1 MDFAIHSETPNE
13 LVDRIVKKAYVWFE
27 DNWKHDTEEH
37 YHKRAQLVYVEKGF
51 QYLHIDGRIYL
62 LPQNHAAWIP
72 SNLSHRT
79 TTVSDNINLRTIF
92 YSIDSENIFYD
103 KLRIFS
109 VPPVLREI
117 ISYSS
122 KWSKIEQYSIEEE
135 AFLNA
140 IFVGLPSFFKDAM
153 TLNIV
158 IPNDE
163 RLLQISNFIIDN
175 IGNDLQVNTIAE
187 NYNMS
192 LRSLE
197 RVFKKETTITIS
209 KYIQLVRI
217 IKGIEFLSSGKYTV
231 SQVAYLVGYKSLQA
245 FSSSFFQILNK
256 RPNEF
261 LGA

>member
-1 MDFAIHSETPNE
+1 MKNHE
-13 LVDRIVKKAYVWFE
+13 LVDKIAKKAYVWFE
-27 DNWKHDTEEH
+27 DNWIHDTDEH
-37 YHKRAQLVYVEKGF
+37 FHKRAQLIYVEKGF
-51 QYLHIDGRIYL
+51 QYLHVAGRIYL

-79 TTVSDNINLRTIF
+79 TAVSEDINLRTIF
-92 YSIDSENIFYD
+92 YSVTEENNFYD

-122 KWSKIEQYSIEEE
+122 KWSKKEVYSVEEE

-140 IFVGLPSFFKDAM
+140 IFVELPSFFKDAIA
-153 TLNIV
+153 LNVV

-163 RLLQISNFIIDN
+163 SLLQISNFIIDN
-175 IGNDLQVNTIAE
+175 ISNDLQVSTIAE
-187 NYNMS
+187 NNNMS

-209 KYIQLVRI
+209 KYIQFVRI
-217 IKGIEFLSSGKYTV
+217 IKGVELLSTGKYTV
-231 SQVAYLVGYKSLQA
+231 SQVAYLVGYKSIQA
-245 FSSSFFQILNK
+245 FSASFFQILNK

-261 LGA
+261 LGS

>member
-1 MDFAIHSETPNE
+1 MKNHE
-13 LVDRIVKKAYVWFE
+13 LVDKIAKKAYVWFE
-27 DNWKHDTEEH
+27 DNWVHDTDEH
-37 YHKRAQLVYVEKGF
+37 FHKRAQLVYVEKGF
-51 QYLHIDGRIYL
+51 QYLHVAGRIYL

-79 TTVSDNINLRTIF
+79 TAVSEDINLRTIF
-92 YSIDSENIFYD
+92 YSVNEEDKFYD

-122 KWSKIEQYSIEEE
+122 KWSKKEAYSVEEE

-140 IFVGLPSFFKDAM
+140 IFVELPSFFKDAIA
-153 TLNIV
+153 LNVV

-175 IGNDLQVNTIAE
+175 IGNDLQVSTIAE
-187 NYNMS
+187 NNNMS

-209 KYIQLVRI
+209 KYIQFVRI
-217 IKGIEFLSSGKYTV
+217 IKGVELLSTGKYTV
-231 SQVAYLVGYKSLQA
+231 SQVAYLVGYKSIQA
-245 FSSSFFQILNK
+245 FSASFFQILNK

-261 LGA
+261 LGG

>member
-1 MDFAIHSETPNE
+1 MKNHE
-13 LVDRIVKKAYVWFE
+13 LVDKIVKKAYVWFE
-27 DNWKHDTEEH
+27 DNWIHDSDEH
-37 YHKRAQLVYVEKGF
+37 SHKRAQLVYVEKGF
-51 QYLHIDGRIYL
+51 QYLHVAGRIYL

-79 TTVSDNINLRTIF
+79 TAVSDNINLRTIF
-92 YSIDSENIFYD
+92 YTIEEEDNFYD

-109 VPPVLREI
+109 VPTVLREI
-117 ISYSS
+117 IAYSS
-122 KWSKIEQYSIEEE
+122 KWSKIEEYSIEEE

-140 IFVGLPSFFKDAM
+140 IFVALPSFFKDAM
-153 TLNIV
+153 TLNVV

-175 IGNDLQVNTIAE
+175 IGDNLQVSTIAE
-187 NYNMS
+187 NNNMS

-217 IKGIEFLSSGKYTV
+217 IKGIEFLSTGKYTV

-261 LGA
+261 LGV

>member
-1 MDFAIHSETPNE
+1 MKNHE
-13 LVDRIVKKAYVWFE
+13 LVDRIAKKAYVWFE
-27 DNWKHDTEEH
+27 DNWIHDSNEH
-37 YHKRAQLVYVEKGF
+37 SHNRAQLVYVEKGF
-51 QYLHIDGRIYL
+51 QYLHVAGRIYL

-79 TTVSDNINLRTIF
+79 TAVSEDINLRTIF
-92 YSIDSENIFYD
+92 YSINEQDNFYD

-109 VPPVLREI
+109 VPPVLREM
-117 ISYSS
+117 ISYCL
-122 KWSKIEQYSIEEE
+122 KWSKKEEYSIEEE

-140 IFVGLPSFFKDAM
+140 IFVELPSFFKDAI

-163 RLLQISNFIIDN
+163 RLLQISNFILDN
-175 IGNDLQVNTIAE
+175 MANYIHISTIAE
-187 NYNMS
+187 NNNMS

-197 RVFKKETTITIS
+197 RIFKKETTITIS

-217 IKGIEFLSSGKYTV
+217 IKGIEFLNTGKYTV
-231 SQVAYLVGYKSLQA
+231 SQVAYLVGYKSIQA
-245 FSSSFFQILNK
+245 FSTSFFQILNK

-261 LGA
+261 LGS